1 MSACKLV
8 TSTLTVKS
16 VVAFAL
22 TVPLHSTTQPVFPH
36 AYVAWQGPR
45 ASFGHQGAMQR
56 NCVFSC
62 SHQYQAQEAV
72 CTVRHQPNELYL
84 VLPVAS
90 ERSLLVEMYQVR
102 SAGCVGVLEVNFVQ
116 RITLVAVGSPLA
128 TPCSM
133 WLDSLA
139 TGQSRVP
146 SRSSHVPTSTSSETA
161 QDACRPNTTVRPH
174 VQPKHLLTCKK
185 PCPAWQLV
193 TAG

>member
-1 MSACKLV
+1 MLMLHGKVLKQALATREPCSVIVYSA
-8 TSTLTVKS
+8 
-16 VVAFAL
+16 
-22 TVPLHSTTQPVFPH
+22 
-36 AYVAWQGPR
+36 
-45 ASFGHQGAMQR
+45 
-56 NCVFSC
+56 
-62 SHQYQAQEAV
+62 AV
-72 CTVRHQPNELYL
+72 INIKKKNMKKQCTVRHQPNELYL
-84 VLPVAS
+84 VLPVAP
-90 ERSLLVEMYQVR
+90 ERSLLVDMYQVR

-139 TGQSRVP
+139 TKQSRVP
-146 SRSSHVPTSTSSETA
+146 SRSSHVPTSTNSETA
-161 QDACRPNTTVRPH
+161 QDACRPNTTVRPS